1 MKTFEIE
8 GRSIGENKPAFVIA
22 EIGVNHDGSVDR
34 AIELVR
40 HAKRAGA
47 DAVKLQL
54 FSASRLVHCTATAA
68 SYQTA
73 NCGATDQTTLLRQYE
88 LSADD
93 IERTVDATR
102 VAGLV
107 PVATPFSLD
116 DVALMER
123 LHISMVKIASPD
135 LVNRPLL
142 ERAAQMCVPMLVS
155 TGAANLEEID
165 ACVGWLRGW
174 RVPFALL
181 HCVSAYPT
189 PVDQARLGWIDE
201 LRRRYDMP
209 IGYSDHA
216 TELMSG
222 ALAIAAGACV
232 IEKHL
237 TWNRFAAGP
246 DHAASADPH
255 QFAAYVEMARVA
267 SRMRGNGGS
276 REVLAV
282 EADVR
287 KLSRQSL
294 VTARAIASGETIMR
308 EDLIAQRP
316 GTGILAK
323 ELETVAGRAA
333 RYDLPA
339 GTILDWSMI
348 ADAA

>member
-1 MKTFEIE
+1 MNSFDIGGK
-8 GRSIGENKPAFVIA
+8 SIGEGCRAFVIA
-22 EIGVNHDGSVDR
+22 EIGVNHDGSAAR

-54 FSASRLVHCTATAA
+54 FSASRLVHPSAAAA
-68 SYQTA
+68 SYQTN
-73 NCGATDQTTLLRQYE
+73 NCGATDQTSLLRKYE
-88 LSADD
+88 LSPDD
-93 IERTVDATR
+93 IERIVDATR
-102 VAGLV
+102 VANLV
-107 PVATPFSLD
+107 PLATPFSVD

-123 LHISMVKIASPD
+123 LRVPLVKIASPD

-142 ERAAQMCVPMLVS
+142 ERAARMRVPMLIS
-155 TGAANLEEID
+155 TGAAELEEID
-165 ACVGWLRGW
+165 LCVSWLRGW

-189 PVDQARLGWIDE
+189 PIDDARLGWIDQ
-201 LRRRYDMP
+201 LRRRYGVP
-209 IGYSDHA
+209 IGYSDH
-216 TELMSG
+216 TSELMSG
-222 ALAIAAGACV
+222 ALATAAGACV

-237 TWNRFAAGP
+237 TWNRFASGP

-255 QFAAYVEMARVA
+255 QLGTYVELTRLA
-267 SRMRGNGGS
+267 SRLRGDGGP
-276 REVLAV
+276 RHVLGV

-287 KLSRQSL
+287 RLSRQSL
-294 VTARAIASGETIMR
+294 VTKRALVSGERISR
-308 EDLIAQRP
+308 DDLVAQRP

-323 ELETVAGRAA
+323 ELEAVAGRAA
-333 RYDLPA
+333 RHDLPA